1 MCIVHG
7 SGCIKDIL
15 ILNLSID
22 MKNGEYI
29 SIKVATGFLDI
40 VIKLGWWIIGAADA
54 YDGQGGR
61 TLI

>member
-40 VIKLGWWIIGAADA
+40 VIKLGW
-54 YDGQGGR
+54 
-61 TLI
+61 